1 MAGKSHKPV
10 KAGPPREELLG
21 RAWDLLPALRERA
34 PQAEADRRMPDA
46 TEREFHE
53 TGLFRMIQP
62 ARVGGSE
69 LELGFLVEVGSV
81 IGRACASSAWSLIN
95 LGCHHWMLAMF
106 PPKAQE
112 ELWDISRDILI
123 ASSLIFPAGRAK
135 PVKGGYELS
144 GRWPFSSG
152 VGNSTWNMLAAMVH
166 DGDSGKPPEPRLF
179 LIPETDYRVID
190 TWDAAGLCAT
200 GSHDVEA
207 SEVFVPEHR
216 TLAAYDMRGDPTP
229 GSGLN
234 PGPLYRLP
242 LIAIAPYVISGVALG
257 IALGAW
263 EGHVETLRGR
273 ISHYTGARVAD
284 FQAVQIKLAQ
294 ARSMIDTAELIML
307 NHCAD
312 AMRIARAGRVPGI
325 ETKTRY
331 RSDGAF
337 SVKLC
342 TDATDIIFG
351 LAGGAGLYQS
361 SPLQRAFRDAHAAN
375 AHALFN
381 LDAANT
387 MFGRAALGLPVNN
400 PML

>member
-1 MAGKSHKPV
+1 MTAKSKKPV

-21 RAWDLLPALRERA
+21 RAWDLLPDLRERA
-34 PQAEADRRMPDA
+34 PRAETDRRMPDA
-46 TEREFHE
+46 TEREFHR

-106 PPKAQE
+106 PPAAQE
-112 ELWDISRDILI
+112 ELWDISLDILI

-152 VGNSTWNMLAAMVH
+152 IDNSTWCMLAGMVH
-166 DGDSGKPPEPRLF
+166 DGDSGKPPEARLF
-179 LIPETDYRVID
+179 LIPDSDYRVID

-207 SEVFVPEHR
+207 KEIFVPAHR
-216 TLAAYDMRGDPTP
+216 TLAARDMRGQPTP
-229 GSGLN
+229 GSAVN

-242 LIAIAPYVISGVALG
+242 LIAIAPYVISGVSLG

-263 EGHVETLRGR
+263 EGHVETLRDR

-284 FQAVQIKLAQ
+284 FQAVQIKLAT
-294 ARSMIDTAELIML
+294 ARSMIDAAELIML
-307 NHCAD
+307 SHCRD
-312 AMRIARAGRVPGI
+312 AMRIARAGQVPDIG
-325 ETKTRY
+325 TKTRY

-351 LAGGAGLYQS
+351 LSGGAGLYQS

-381 LDAANT
+381 LDAAGT
-387 MFGRAALGLPVNN
+387 MFGRAALGLPVDN